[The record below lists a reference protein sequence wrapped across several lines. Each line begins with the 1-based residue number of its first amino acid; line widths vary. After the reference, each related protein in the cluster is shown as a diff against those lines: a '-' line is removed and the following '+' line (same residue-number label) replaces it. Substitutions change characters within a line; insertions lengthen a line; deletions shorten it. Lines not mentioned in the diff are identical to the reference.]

1 MPKPKHLKLT
11 PNEQWVESPLKQFPG
26 GIVVPKHLDPDTF
39 DRFFR
44 ATAEEPTQTPN
55 HQHSIYRTFR
65 QAYHLIK
72 SWHLPDVTPEQIDES
87 GRQLPSI
94 SILFWA
100 VGATRPLLNEYTS
113 LGELLAASE
122 RTTGTTETA

>member
-1 MPKPKHLKLT
+1 MTKPKHLKLGD
-11 PNEQWVESPLKQFPG
+11 NEQWVKCPLEQFPG
-26 GIVVPKHLDPDTF
+26 GIVVPKHLDPTTF

-44 ATAEEPTQTPN
+44 ATAEEPKPTPD
-55 HQHSIYRTFR
+55 QHSIYRTFR
-65 QAYHLIK
+65 QAYHLIN
-72 SWHLPDVTPEQIDES
+72 SWHLSNVPPERIDES

-100 VGATRPLLNEYTS
+100 VGVTRPLLNEYTS
-113 LGELLAASE
+113 LGELLAASG